1 MTPPLV
7 SIPRLTTLLAS
18 LLVALGSGTNY
29 VYSAY
34 SPQLGAK
41 LGMTHTQLNIIALG
55 GNCL

>member
-7 SIPRLTTLLAS
+7 SIPRLTTLIAS
-18 LLVALGSGTNY
+18 LIVALSSGTNY

-41 LGMTHTQLNIIALG
+41 LGMTHTQLNVVALA